1 MQRNSA
7 MGMWIELGIF
17 ALVLVFAWWQLHDVK
32 KAKAQRMAEEARK
45 NTSAPGP
52 DKNAGS

>member
-1 MQRNSA
+1 

-17 ALVLVFAWWQLHDVK
+17 GLVLVFAWWQLHDVK
-32 KAKAQRMAEEARK
+32 KAKAQRLAEEARK

-52 DKNAGS
+52 DKKAGS